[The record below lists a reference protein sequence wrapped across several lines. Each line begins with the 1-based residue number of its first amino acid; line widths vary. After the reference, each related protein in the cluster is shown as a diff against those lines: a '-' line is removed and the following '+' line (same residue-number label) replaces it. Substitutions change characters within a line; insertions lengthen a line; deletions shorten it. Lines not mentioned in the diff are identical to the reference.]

1 MSKSREIAVLEEN
14 TERKPHFMRDS
25 RGIVLKKLTSL
36 LDSSEN
42 VSFSRLPYYHML
54 HLIPFLS
61 PNNPVFVGN

>member
-25 RGIVLKKLTSL
+25 RGIVSKKLTSL

-42 VSFSRLPYYHML
+42 VSF
-54 HLIPFLS
+54 
-61 PNNPVFVGN
+61 